1 MKLSKEL
8 KIGILGFTSLVLLYL
23 GFNFLKGS
31 DFFSSSNY
39 YYVLYEDINGLT
51 VSEPVV
57 INGFAVGRVNSIQIL
72 QNQNN
77 QVLVKLQVRNDIAMK
92 KGSKAL
98 LKDNGLIAG
107 KMIEILL
114 TTASEIHPSGDTLAS
129 LAENGMMARVMD
141 QAEPIIQKTDSLM
154 GKVNRMLDSF
164 EGLGESLKTTVNT
177 YNGLGGKMNL
187 LLTEN
192 QSNLNGITRNLKD
205 LSGDLVETE
214 KSFKPIIKKLDNFAD
229 SLSQAK
235 LKETVE
241 HANNS
246 VKQLEMLLTK
256 INKGEGTMGAL
267 VNNDSLYN
275 NLTNLSANLD
285 KLLIDLRKNPKRY
298 VKISVF

>member
-23 GFNFLKGS
+23 GFNFLKGT
-31 DFFSSSNY
+31 DFFSSSSY
-39 YYVLYEDINGLT
+39 YYAVYEDIDGLT
-51 VSEPVV
+51 VSQPVV
-57 INGFAVGRVNSIQIL
+57 INGFAVGRVNDIKIL
-72 QNQNN
+72 QDRNN
-77 QVLVKLQVRNDIAMK
+77 KILVKLQIRNDIAMK

-114 TTASEIHPSGDTLAS
+114 TTASEVHPSGDTL
-129 LAENGMMARVMD
+129 LAAAQNGMLAGVMD
-141 QAEPIIQKTDSLM
+141 QATPIIQKTDSLM
-154 GKVNRMLDSF
+154 SKVNRLLDDF
-164 EGLGESLKTTVNT
+164 NGLGTSLKSTVDT
-177 YNGLGGKMNL
+177 YKQLGGKMDGL
-187 LLTEN
+187 MVEN
-192 QSNLNGITRNLKD
+192 RSNLTGITRNLRD
-205 LSGDLVETE
+205 LTGSLVETE
-214 KSFKPIIKKLDNFAD
+214 KGFKPIVKKLDSFAD

-246 VKQLEMLLTK
+246 VKQLEALLAK

-267 VNNDSLYN
+267 VHNDSLYN

>member
-8 KIGILGFTSLVLLYL
+8 KIGILGFTSLLLLYL

-39 YYVLYEDINGLT
+39 YYVVYEDINGLT

-98 LKDNGLIAG
+98 LKDNGLIGG

-114 TTASEIHPSGDTLAS
+114 TTASEAHPSGDTLAS

-141 QAEPIIQKTDSLM
+141 QADPIIQKTDSLM
-154 GKVNRMLDSF
+154 SKVNRMLDSF

-177 YNGLGGKMNL
+177 YNGLGGKMDM

-205 LSGDLVETE
+205 LSGNLIETE
-214 KSFKPIIKKLDNFAD
+214 KSFKPIVKKLDNFAD